1 MHRPV
6 LPADEVA
13 SCPASCI
20 FPLRPGCVSGLPRN
34 TLPFCRAGV
43 RCFGLPLGFEPSAV
57 PAMSARVAPNF
68 SCLRHRWFRQAPGFP
83 RWFLRPPATPAME
96 DLGCP
101 LSCISGLAGDR
112 SSSRLDSLS
121 FGGAGCESS
130 RLPPR
135 FAPPVSPTISIQVAL
150 NAHPPAPADGMSEF
164 PRIAHHPVRLCG
176 ISGLL
181 RFSRFGYAVQPI
193 SRSP

>member
-1 MHRPV
+1 MR
-6 LPADEVA
+6 LRVA
-13 SCPASCI
+13 PHPASS
-20 FPLRPGCVSGLPRN
+20 R
-34 TLPFCRAGV
+34 
-43 RCFGLPLGFEPSAV
+43 
-57 PAMSARVAPNF
+57 SARVAFPGCPVPRSLSAEPASDASGCPLASN
-68 SCLRHRWFRQAPGFP
+68 LRLCRRCPLELPRTSHAFGAAGFGKLPGFP
-83 RWFLRPPATPAME
+83 GGSCVLLQRPRWRTWVAPCPASPA
-96 DLGCP
+96 LT
-101 LSCISGLAGDR
+101 GDR

-181 RFSRFGYAVQPI
+181 RFSRFGYTVQPI

>member
-1 MHRPV
+1 MR
-6 LPADEVA
+6 LRVA
-13 SCPASCI
+13 PHPASS
-20 FPLRPGCVSGLPRN
+20 R
-34 TLPFCRAGV
+34 
-43 RCFGLPLGFEPSAV
+43 
-57 PAMSARVAPNF
+57 SARVASPGCPVIRSLSAEPASDASGCPLASN
-68 SCLRHRWFRQAPGFP
+68 LRLCRRCPLELPRTSHAFGAAGFGKLPGFP
-83 RWFLRPPATPAME
+83 GWFLRPPATPAME

-181 RFSRFGYAVQPI
+181 RFSRFGYTVQPI